1 MLREK
6 FAEIIAE
13 ALTAG
18 YSRGIDVFMENLE
31 YDLAK
36 KEVLSEV
43 GLEEA
48 VVNLM
53 ENDGYEVI
61 ED

>member
-6 FAEIIAE
+6 FADIISE
-13 ALTAG
+13 ALVAG

-31 YDLAK
+31 EDLAL

-43 GLEEA
+43 SLEEA
-48 VVNLM
+48 VSNLM
-53 ENDGYEVI
+53 ENSGYEVV
-61 ED
+61 EE